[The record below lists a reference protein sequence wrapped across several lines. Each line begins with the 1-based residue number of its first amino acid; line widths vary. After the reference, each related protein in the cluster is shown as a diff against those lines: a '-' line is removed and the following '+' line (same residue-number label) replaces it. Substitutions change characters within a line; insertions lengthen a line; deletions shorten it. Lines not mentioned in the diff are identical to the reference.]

1 MGITDNQATEPSPG
15 QAVVRQKRAQ
25 LTPKMEAKLAAGAW
39 LSHTEICRIA
49 QDRGK
54 HRIAPKVYLVVRRS
68 GTGRGNVEWRDSYH
82 GQTKHLG
89 LGGWT
94 SASPALAKERLAE
107 IQDQAAAYERQRRH
121 GLDPLAEKRAQTTS
135 VLFRDAA
142 AQCIAARR
150 PGWRS
155 AVHAQQWTNTL
166 ATFAFPAIGHMPVQ
180 VVDTQAVLTVL
191 KVIWT
196 DKTVTAGR
204 VRNRI
209 EAVLDF
215 SASMGWRH
223 GENPARWKG
232 HLANLLPAIRKI
244 HQPQHHAA
252 LDWRALPAL
261 VAKLEQEAGVSGA
274 AVRFLILTAAR
285 LKELRLARWSEI
297 DLAAGQWTVSGVRMK
312 GGRQHTVPLSPAALA
327 ILETVAPLRKSA
339 NSWVFPGWK
348 VGRPLSAT
356 ALLEV
361 LARQERDA
369 TLHGMRAAFRTW
381 AAEATEFP
389 RELAEVSLAHRVGDE
404 TEQAYQRS
412 SLLDRRRALL
422 AEWGAFCTSAT

>member
-1 MGITDNQATEPSPG
+1 VGITDNQATERSPE

-25 LTPKMEAKLAAGAW
+25 LTPKMQAKLAAGAW
-39 LSHTEICRIA
+39 LGVTEICRLA

-68 GTGRGNVEWRDSYH
+68 GTGRGYVEWRDSYQ

-107 IQDQAAAYERQRRH
+107 IQDQAATYERQRRH
-121 GLDPLAEKRAQTTS
+121 GLDPLTEKRAQTIS

-142 AQCIAARR
+142 SQCIAARR
-150 PGWRS
+150 PSWRS

-166 ATFAFPAIGHMPVQ
+166 ETFAFPAIGHMPVQ
-180 VVDTQAVLTVL
+180 AVDTQAVLTVL

-196 DKTVTAGR
+196 DKSVTAGR

-209 EAVLDF
+209 EAVLDY

-244 HQPQHHAA
+244 HQPQHLGA

-261 VAKLEQEAGVSGA
+261 MAKLEREAGVSSA
-274 AVRFLILTAAR
+274 AVRFLVLTAAR
-285 LKELRLARWSEI
+285 LKEVRLARWPEI
-297 DLAAGQWTVSGVRMK
+297 NLAAGLWTVPGARMK
-312 GGRQHTVPLSPAALA
+312 GGRQHTVPLSPPALA
-327 ILETVAPLRKSA
+327 TLEAVAPLRKSA
-339 NSWVFPGWK
+339 DSWIFPGWK
-348 VGRPLSAT
+348 VGRPLSST

-361 LARQERDA
+361 LARRERDA

-389 RELAEVSLAHRVGDE
+389 RELAELSLAHRIAGD
-404 TEQAYQRS
+404 TEEAYQRS
-412 SLLDRRRALL
+412 NLLDRRRALL
-422 AEWGAFCTSAT
+422 AEWGAFCTRAA